1 MKLLIAIN
9 NNDFDLILLL
19 TLHRIISGLNLY

>member
-1 MKLLIAIN
+1 MKLLIEIN

-19 TLHRIISGLNLY
+19 TIYRIISGLNLY

>member
-19 TLHRIISGLNLY
+19 PIHRIISGLNLY

>member
-19 TLHRIISGLNLY
+19 TIHHIISGLNLY